1 MTDMSLFT
9 CVLGSVAGWNMQ
21 QPLWL
26 GYIRGLLKELLN
38 K

>member
-1 MTDMSLFT
+1 MSLFT

-21 QPLWL
+21 PPLWL
-26 GYIRGLLKELLN
+26 GYIWGLLKELLN